1 MDRPSG
7 EIMEK
12 NLPIKEEIGLVADHI
27 RLLATLLSKR
37 TDLEESDKKALAQVM
52 RDLAARLDQL
62 NGVNAQCI
70 CSSLAGKDDQT

>member
-1 MDRPSG
+1 
-7 EIMEK
+7 MEK
-12 NLPIKEEIGLVADHI
+12 NRPIKEEIGLVADHI

-37 TDLEESDKKALAQVM
+37 TDLEESDKNALAQVM

-70 CSSLAGKDDQT
+70 CSSLADKDGQP